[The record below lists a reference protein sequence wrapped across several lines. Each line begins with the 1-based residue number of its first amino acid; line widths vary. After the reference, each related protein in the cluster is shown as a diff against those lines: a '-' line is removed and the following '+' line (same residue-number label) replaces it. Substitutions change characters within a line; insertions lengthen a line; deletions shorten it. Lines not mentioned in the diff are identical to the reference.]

1 MTVDHPLRASA
12 VAFSLLACACASVPQ
27 GRAAI
32 DAVEIIGTHSLDPQD
47 IADKLA
53 TSESAKFLGLLRG
66 VANDYSIFDA
76 SVLQRDLAR
85 VERYCRG
92 RGFFEAHVRVARV
105 IHVSTDHVRVQIVVD
120 EGQPVLGGDVRIDGL
135 ASVSQ
140 STADAVAAAIG
151 KALAKGKRFDEDGYR
166 NAQAAALRALT
177 DRAHAYASVHAD
189 AHVDLASHTV
199 DYAFTVTPGITAV
212 YGPISFVGLD
222 PDGAGPQPQEIDEA
236 ILRRVMHIR
245 QGHPYSTAEI
255 DAATQA
261 LLDLEVF
268 SAVHVVPG
276 LSEPPDAVVPLVV
289 QVEPTKL
296 RAVRLGAG
304 AEFDAIK
311 TDVHALVGWED
322 HNFLGALRD
331 FSVDVKPGL
340 IFYPTSVSDLVAPTN
355 LLVEER
361 LRLQLRQPGFLE
373 ARTNGFV
380 QPELNVYPL
389 LVEPKPTEGE
399 SVVGYV
405 EPKVALGVDRRLG
418 KHLFLKLLYNL
429 QGEVP
434 VRYKGPLDATLPEV
448 LLSFP
453 QLVAQIDFKDDALHP
468 HAGFAANI
476 DFQVAGGPFG
486 GTATDIRIQPDA
498 EGYIPIVRGV
508 TFAVSATLGL
518 LFPSNYGDSV
528 KALSPPGVANN
539 RDIETVYFRGF
550 FSGGPNSNRGYPLR
564 GVAPHGYVPFLNPA
578 TASTQIANRCDPK
591 DPNTRNNP
599 TCSSPIGGFT
609 QWEAS
614 AELRFAIS
622 GPLGA
627 ALFCDAGDVSQFVL
641 LLRARALRFDYLHMS
656 CGLGGRYDTP
666 VGPIRLDIGY
676 RIPGLQILGEPDPAA
691 SDPTFGTPPNLFGL
705 SPSNPI
711 AKALPIAV
719 AFGIGEAF

>member
-1 MTVDHPLRASA
+1 MRADLPLRAAKLALCVS
-12 VAFSLLACACASVPQ
+12 ACACASVPQ
-27 GRAAI
+27 GRSAI
-32 DAVEIIGTHSLDPQD
+32 DSVRIVGARSLDPGEIIGR
-47 IADKLA
+47 LA
-53 TSESAKFLGLLRG
+53 TTESPKFLGLFRG
-66 VANDYSIFDA
+66 VASDYSIYDT

-85 VERYCRG
+85 VERYYRG

-105 IHVSTDHVRVQIVVD
+105 VHVSSDHVRVEIVVD
-120 EGQPVLGGDVRIDGL
+120 EGPPVLGGDVRIEGL
-135 ASVSQ
+135 TDIPPL
-140 STADAVAAAIG
+140 TADAVRLALD
-151 KALAKGKRFDEDGYR
+151 KALPKGKRFDE
-166 NAQAAALRALT
+166 NAYQDAQSAALRALT
-177 DRAHAYASVHAD
+177 DRGHAYARVYAD

-199 DYAFTVTPGITAV
+199 DYAFTVTPGMTAV
-212 YGPISFVGLD
+212 YGPITFVGLD

-236 ILRRVMHIR
+236 VLRRVMHMKEGR
-245 QGHPYSTAEI
+245 PYSTAEI

-276 LSEPPDAVVPLVV
+276 LSDPPTPRVPLVL

-311 TDVHALVGWED
+311 TDVHTLLGWED
-322 HNFLGALRD
+322 HDFLGGLRD
-331 FSVDVKPGL
+331 FSVDLKPGL
-340 IFYPTSVSDLVAPTN
+340 VLYPTSVTNIASPTD

-373 ARTNGFV
+373 ARTNGFI

-389 LVEPKPTEGE
+389 LVEAKPSQAEN
-399 SVVGYV
+399 VVGYV
-405 EPKVALGVDRRLG
+405 EPKLALGVERRLG
-418 KHLFLKLLYNL
+418 KHLFAKVLYNL

-434 VRYKGPLDATLPEV
+434 VRYKGQLDPSLPEV

-453 QLVAQIDFKDDALHP
+453 QLVAQLDFKDDPLHP
-468 HAGFAANI
+468 HAGFAADI

-486 GTATDIRIQPDA
+486 GTATDIRIQPDV

-508 TFAVSATLGL
+508 TFALSGTLGL

-578 TASTQIANRCDPK
+578 TASVQVANRCDPN
-591 DPNTRNNP
+591 DPLTRNDSR
-599 TCSSPIGGFT
+599 CSSPIGGFT

-614 AELRFAIS
+614 AELRFAVS
-622 GPLGA
+622 GPFGA

-641 LLRARALRFDYLHMS
+641 LLKERALRFDYLHMS

-666 VGPIRLDIGY
+666 VGPIRLDVGY
-676 RIPGLQILGEPDPAA
+676 RIPGLQILGQKDP
-691 SDPTFGTPPNLFGL
+691 STYDPTFWTPPNLFDIGGF
-705 SPSNPI
+705 PG
-711 AKALPIAV
+711 LPIAV